1 MTFPPRV
8 VPMNASRFTILFLL
22 TVLIS
27 PLASLAQSGPPQK
40 LSASASTAAS
50 ASGNDYVVSVQELK
64 MAGKAH
70 KAFDQGTRLLLKG
83 DPAGSLPHFHRAIAE
98 YPGHYKA
105 YYNMGIAHYRLGHI
119 ADAEQAFQKSIDL
132 TGGAYGPP
140 QFAMGMV
147 LCEEHEFRQAETAIQ
162 RGLDVDPGS
171 ATGKYF
177 LGWAQFALNR
187 LVDAERSVRQALLR
201 RANFPDA
208 YFLLARIHQRQNN
221 APAVMEDLNAYLKLD
236 PDSRGNAQAR
246 ALLEKTQ
253 QALEQNP
260 DSVVLD
266 AANP

>member
-1 MTFPPRV
+1 
-8 VPMNASRFTILFLL
+8 MNANRLTALFLL

-27 PLASLAQSGPPQK
+27 PLTCLAQSESAK
-40 LSASASTAAS
+40 NSSASSTPAANLS
-50 ASGNDYVVSVQELK
+50 EYVVSVQELK
-64 MAGKAH
+64 MSGKAR
-70 KAFDQGTRLLLKG
+70 KAFDKGARLLQKG
-83 DPAGSLPHFHRAIAE
+83 DAAGSLSYFYQAIAE

-105 YYNMGIAHYRLGHI
+105 YYDLGVAHYRLGHI

-147 LCEEHEFRQAETAIQ
+147 LCQERDFQQAETVIQ

-187 LVDAERSVRQALLR
+187 LVDAEKNVQQALLR
-201 RANFPDA
+201 RASFAEA

-221 APAVMEDLNAYLKLD
+221 SPAVVQDLNAYLKLGPPD
-236 PDSRGNAQAR
+236 PGNAQAR

-253 QALEQNP
+253 QAMDKNADLAFVDLAKP
-260 DSVVLD
+260 
-266 AANP
+266 

>member
-1 MTFPPRV
+1 
-8 VPMNASRFTILFLL
+8 MNASRFTTLFFFS
-22 TVLIS
+22 VLIS
-27 PLASLAQSGPPQK
+27 PLASLAQSDPPK
-40 LSASASTAAS
+40 DSSVSASAAAS
-50 ASGNDYVVSVQELK
+50 TSTSNYVVSVQQLK
-64 MAGKAH
+64 MSGKSR

-83 DPAGSLPHFHRAIAE
+83 NPAESLPYFQRAIAE
-98 YPGHYKA
+98 YSGHYMA

-147 LCEEHEFRQAETAIQ
+147 LCEEHEFRQAETALQ

-187 LVDAERSVRQALLR
+187 LVDAEKNVQQALLR
-201 RANFPDA
+201 RASFAEA

-221 APAVMEDLNAYLKLD
+221 SRAVVQDLNAYLKLD
-236 PDSRGNAQAR
+236 PPNPGNAQAR

-253 QALEQNP
+253 QAMAQTP
-260 DSVVLD
+260 DSVIFD
-266 AANP
+266 TAKP

>member
-1 MTFPPRV
+1 
-8 VPMNASRFTILFLL
+8 MNALRITALFLL
-22 TVLIS
+22 TVFIS
-27 PLASLAQSGPPQK
+27 PLALLAQSDPPK
-40 LSASASTAAS
+40 NSSDSASAAPS
-50 ASGNDYVVSVQELK
+50 ASGASVAGASNYVVSVQQLK
-64 MAGKAH
+64 MAGKSR

-83 DPAGSLPHFHRAIAE
+83 DAAGSLPHFQRAIAE
-98 YPGHYKA
+98 YSGHYMA

-147 LCEEHEFRQAETAIQ
+147 LCEEHQFQQAETAIR

-177 LGWAQFALNR
+177 LGWAQFALNH
-187 LVDAERSVRQALLR
+187 LVDAERNVRQALLR
-201 RANFPDA
+201 KANFADA

-221 APAVMEDLNAYLKLD
+221 SPAVVEDLNAYLKLD
-236 PDSRGNAQAR
+236 PNSQGNAQAK

-253 QALEQNP
+253 QAMEQNP
-260 DSVVLD
+260 DSVILD
-266 AANP
+266 AAKP

>member
-1 MTFPPRV
+1 
-8 VPMNASRFTILFLL
+8 MNPHRFTALFLL

-27 PLASLAQSGPPQK
+27 PLTSLAQSDSAKNSPS
-40 LSASASTAAS
+40 SASSTPAAS
-50 ASGNDYVVSVQELK
+50 MSEYVVSVQELK
-64 MAGKAH
+64 MSGKAR
-70 KAFDQGTRLLLKG
+70 KAFDKGARLLQKG
-83 DPAGSLPHFHRAIAE
+83 DAAGSLPYFHQAIAE

-105 YYNMGIAHYRLGHI
+105 YYDLGVAHYRLGNI

-147 LCEEHEFRQAETAIQ
+147 LCQERDFHQAEAVIQ

-187 LVDAERSVRQALLR
+187 LVDAEKNVQQALLR
-201 RANFPDA
+201 RASFAEA

-221 APAVMEDLNAYLKLD
+221 SPAVVQDLNAYLKLD
-236 PDSRGNAQAR
+236 PPNPGNAQAR

-253 QALEQNP
+253 QAMGQNTDLAFVDLAKP
-260 DSVVLD
+260 
-266 AANP
+266 

>member
-1 MTFPPRV
+1 MTFPPKA
-8 VPMNASRFTILFLL
+8 VPMNAPRLTTLFLL

-27 PLASLAQSGPPQK
+27 PLASLAQSEPPK
-40 LSASASTAAS
+40 DSSVSASAAAS
-50 ASGNDYVVSVQELK
+50 TSTSNYVVSVQQLK
-64 MAGKAH
+64 MSGKSR

-83 DPAGSLPHFHRAIAE
+83 DPAGSLPYFQRAIAE
-98 YPGHYKA
+98 YSGHYMA

-147 LCEEHEFRQAETAIQ
+147 LCEEHEFRQAETALQ

-201 RANFPDA
+201 KANFADA

-221 APAVMEDLNAYLKLD
+221 APAVVEDLNAYLKLD

-253 QALEQNP
+253 QALQQNP
-260 DSVVLD
+260 DSVILD
-266 AANP
+266 AAKP

>member
-1 MTFPPRV
+1 
-8 VPMNASRFTILFLL
+8 MNASRFSALFLL
-22 TVLIS
+22 TALIS
-27 PLASLAQSGPPQK
+27 PCASLAQSEPPQK
-40 LSASASTAAS
+40 SSISVSTAAS
-50 ASGNDYVVSVQELK
+50 ASGAQAANTSNYVVSVQELK
-64 MAGKAH
+64 MDGKAR

-83 DPAGSLPHFHRAIAE
+83 DPAGSLPYFQRAIAE
-98 YPGHYKA
+98 YPAHYKA
-105 YYNMGIAHYRLGHI
+105 YYNMGIAQYRLGHI

-147 LCEEHEFRQAETAIQ
+147 LCEQHDFRQAETAIQ
-162 RGLDVDPGS
+162 RGLDVDPSS

-187 LVDAERSVRQALLR
+187 LAEAERSVRQALLR
-201 RANFPDA
+201 RANFADA

-221 APAVMEDLNAYLKLD
+221 APAVVEDLNAYLKLD
-236 PDSRGNAQAR
+236 PNSGGNAQAK

>member
-1 MTFPPRV
+1 MNVPRF
-8 VPMNASRFTILFLL
+8 ATLFLL
-22 TVLIS
+22 TVLIC
-27 PLASLAQSGPPQK
+27 PLASLAQSEPPEK
-40 LSASASTAAS
+40 SSVSASTAAS
-50 ASGNDYVVSVQELK
+50 AAGAPAASSSDYIVSVQELK
-64 MAGKAH
+64 MAGKAR

-83 DPAGSLPHFHRAIAE
+83 DPAGSLPYFQRAIAE
-98 YPGHYKA
+98 YSGHYKA

-119 ADAEQAFQKSIDL
+119 AEAEQALQKSINL
-132 TGGAYGPP
+132 TGGAYGAP

-147 LCEEHEFRQAETAIQ
+147 LCEEQDFRQAETVIE

-201 RANFPDA
+201 KANFADA

-221 APAVMEDLNAYLKLD
+221 SPAVVEDLNAYLKLD
-236 PDSRGNAQAR
+236 PNSRGNVQAK
-246 ALLEKTQ
+246 ALLEKTH

-260 DSVVLD
+260 NSVILD
-266 AANP
+266 AAKP

>member
-1 MTFPPRV
+1 
-8 VPMNASRFTILFLL
+8 MNAHRFTTLFLL
-22 TVLIS
+22 TVLIF
-27 PLASLAQSGPPQK
+27 PLTSLAQSG
-40 LSASASTAAS
+40 SASSAPAAS
-50 ASGNDYVVSVQELK
+50 MSEYVVSVQELK
-64 MAGKAH
+64 MSGKAH
-70 KAFDQGTRLLLKG
+70 KGFDKGTRLLQKG
-83 DPAGSLPHFHRAIAE
+83 DAAGSLPFFHQAIAE

-105 YYNMGIAHYRLGHI
+105 YYNLGVAHYRLGHF

-147 LCEEHEFRQAETAIQ
+147 LCQEQEFHQAETVIM

-187 LVDAERSVRQALLR
+187 LVDAEKSVQQALLR
-201 RANFPDA
+201 KASFAEA

-221 APAVMEDLNAYLKLD
+221 SPAVVQDLNAYLKLD
-236 PDSRGNAQAR
+236 PTNPGNVQAR

-253 QALEQNP
+253 QAMNQNP
-260 DSVVLD
+260 DSPILD
-266 AANP
+266 TAKP

>member
-1 MTFPPRV
+1 
-8 VPMNASRFTILFLL
+8 MNAPRFTTLFLL

-27 PLASLAQSGPPQK
+27 PLASLAQSEPDK
-40 LSASASTAAS
+40 NSSFASSTA
-50 ASGNDYVVSVQELK
+50 SGSDYVVSVQELK
-64 MAGKAH
+64 MSSKAR
-70 KAFDQGTRLLLKG
+70 KAFDHGSRLLLKG
-83 DPAGSLPHFHRAIAE
+83 DAAGSLTYFQRAIAE

-105 YYNMGIAHYRLGHI
+105 YYDMGIAHYRLGHI

-147 LCEEHEFRQAETAIQ
+147 LCEEHEFREAETAIQ
-162 RGLDVDPGS
+162 HGLDVDPGS

-201 RANFPDA
+201 KANFADA
-208 YFLLARIHQRQNN
+208 YFLLARIHQRQHNS
-221 APAVMEDLNAYLKLD
+221 PAVVEDLNAYLKLD
-236 PDSRGNAQAR
+236 PRSQGNAQVK

-253 QALEQNP
+253 QAMEQNP
-260 DSVVLD
+260 NSVILD
-266 AANP
+266 TAKP